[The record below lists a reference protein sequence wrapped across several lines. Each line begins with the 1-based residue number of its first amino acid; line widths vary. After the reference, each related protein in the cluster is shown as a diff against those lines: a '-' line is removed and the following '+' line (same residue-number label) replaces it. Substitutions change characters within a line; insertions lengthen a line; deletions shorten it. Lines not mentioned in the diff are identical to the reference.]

1 MQIQTQE
8 KGKFP
13 FLVHTLRLC
22 LPLLHKFSSVNGG
35 DAMQTQVQTQ
45 AQTIF
50 TCVTG
55 VDALALA
62 SVSAIAFASLELW
75 PTRLNKVFKLFINFL
90 FLFWNGVNRT
100 WALSRCKSVHVCAA
114 GWWKCK
120 LIANYKFALI
130 CMDLHVSLFAIDHSE
145 L

>member
-1 MQIQTQE
+1 MQMQTQE

-35 DAMQTQVQTQ
+35 DQCDAN
-45 AQTIF
+45 
-50 TCVTG
+50 TG
-55 VDALALA
+55 ADTSPNHLHLWMPLHLRLCLQNF
-62 SVSAIAFASLELW
+62 AFASLELW

-100 WALSRCKSVHVCAA
+100 WALSRCKSVHVYVA

-120 LIANYKFALI
+120 LIANYKLALI